1 MLGWF
6 QPQETRDEILRR
18 GVIPNVHRGIE
29 IGALNNPIVRP
40 EEGQIEFVDYGPTH
54 VLKAQHAHLPERV
67 AGIVDVTH
75 VWTGS
80 GSLADIVGGAER
92 FDYAIASHVIEHVP
106 NVLGWFRGIHEVLK
120 PGAVFNLAVPDRR
133 YTFDVLRHESTIG
146 ELVEADFL
154 NYTAPSVRQ
163 MFDSCALMVAID
175 PGAIWTNPVDPETLP
190 PFMGDIALPLALAQ
204 AKAIRNE
211 SRYFDSHCWVFTPK
225 SLAALLHGA
234 TMLDLFPFVVEDI
247 LPTYPG
253 QFEFFIRLRKAATVE
268 DHRPQDRLTALTAIT
283 TALERHQRSS
293 RLAAM

>member
-1 MLGWF
+1 MSGWF
-6 QPQETRDEILRR
+6 QPQETRDVILRS
-18 GVIPNVHRGIE
+18 GIIPNEHRGIE

-54 VLKAQHAHLPERV
+54 VLKAQHAHLPERA

-80 GSLADIVGGAER
+80 GSLAAIVGGAER

-106 NVLGWFRGIHEVLK
+106 NVLGWFRGIYEVLK

-133 YTFDVLRHESTIG
+133 YTFDVARHESTIG

-175 PGAIWTNPVDPETLP
+175 PGAIWSDPVDLEKLP

-204 AKAIRNE
+204 AKAIMTE
-211 SRYFDSHCWVFTPK
+211 GRYYDSHCWVFTPK

-234 TMLDLFPFVVEDI
+234 TVLGLFPFMVEDI

-253 QFEFFIRLRKAATVE
+253 QFEFFVRLRKAAGLE
-268 DHRPQDRLTALTAIT
+268 GDRQQTRSAALTNIMG
-283 TALERHQRSS
+283 ALERHQRSS